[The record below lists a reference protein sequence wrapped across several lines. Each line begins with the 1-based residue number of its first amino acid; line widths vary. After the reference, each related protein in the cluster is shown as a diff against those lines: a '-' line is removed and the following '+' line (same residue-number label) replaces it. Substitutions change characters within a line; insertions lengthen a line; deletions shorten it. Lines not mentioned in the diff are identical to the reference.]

1 MKSYRFHPRSMISA
15 FVERGRGGSREG
27 GRRLG
32 GRRIRIAS
40 ALRGLNFTIDTSA
53 LGSLIA
59 QRFAEA

>member
-1 MKSYRFHPRSMISA
+1 MISA